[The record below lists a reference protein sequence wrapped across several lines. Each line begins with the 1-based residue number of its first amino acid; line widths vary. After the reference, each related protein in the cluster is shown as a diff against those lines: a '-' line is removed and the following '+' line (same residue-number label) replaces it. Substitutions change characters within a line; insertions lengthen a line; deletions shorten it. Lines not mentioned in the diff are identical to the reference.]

1 MQVFHCQCGATLFFE
16 NTQCLKCKRALGY
29 LPDRQ
34 IMSPLEPSPDAD
46 LWTAQSK
53 GAKGQTYRKCGNYAQ
68 ENVCNWMI
76 PSADQATYCIACR
89 LNKTIP
95 DLSRPENREYWSKIE
110 GAKRRLV
117 YSLLGLGLPVVGKQE
132 DDKNGLAFAF
142 LADAAGGGGGEQTTR
157 VMTGHDN
164 GLITL
169 NIAEADEIERE
180 QVRRQVKEA
189 YRTLLGHFRHESG
202 HYYWDRLVRG
212 TAFEE
217 PCRKLFGDDRADYG
231 EALKRHYESGNLN
244 WQAQYISVYA
254 SSHPWEDWAET
265 WAHYLHMFDTLETSS
280 AVGISAGDGADDI
293 IDARLFAMGE
303 LGRRPAGPRPGFTKI
318 LREWTWLSV
327 ALNEL
332 NRGMGMHD
340 AYPFVLNEPVARKLQ
355 FVHDVIGRSAGPS
368 KRQ

>member
-1 MQVFHCQCGATLFFE
+1 MQIFRCRCGATVFFE

-34 IMSPLEPSPDAD
+34 IMSPLEPSQANVFI
-46 LWTAQSK
+46 AQITESA
-53 GAKGQTYRKCGNYAQ
+53 GPAYHQCRNYSDQ
-68 ENVCNWMI
+68 NVCNWMI
-76 PSADQATYCIACR
+76 PAADQSPYCLACR

-95 DLSRPENREYWSKIE
+95 DLGRPENREYWSKIE
-110 GAKRRLV
+110 AAKRRLV
-117 YSLLGLGLPVVGKQE
+117 YSLLHLGLPVVSKQE

-142 LADAAGGGGGEQTTR
+142 LADSGGGNGGEQTTR

-169 NIAEADEIERE
+169 NVAEADEIERE

-212 TAFEE
+212 TPLEGPF
-217 PCRKLFGDDRADYG
+217 RKLFGDERADYG
-231 EALKRHYESGNLN
+231 EALQRHYASGGNPS

-265 WAHYLHMFDTLETSS
+265 WAHYLHISDTLETSA
-280 AVGISAGDGADDI
+280 AVGISAEEGADDI
-293 IDARLFAMGE
+293 IDARLFSMGD
-303 LGRRPAGPRPGFTKI
+303 LGRRPSGPRPGFAKI
-318 LREWTWLSV
+318 LREWAWLSV

-332 NRGMGMHD
+332 NRGMGMRD

-355 FVHDVIGRSAGPS
+355 FVHDVIARSATPP
-368 KRQ
+368 K